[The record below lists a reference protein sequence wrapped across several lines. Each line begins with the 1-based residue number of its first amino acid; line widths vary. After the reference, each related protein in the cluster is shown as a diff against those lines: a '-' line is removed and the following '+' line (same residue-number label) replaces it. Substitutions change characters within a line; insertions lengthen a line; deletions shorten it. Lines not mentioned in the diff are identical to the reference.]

1 MVAYINIKLT
11 NVCDVIKAS
20 KKKNSLGSGIVLGLK
35 LYKKGHASI
44 VKPNTIFSGHCE
56 RSYLNRELIIHKYK
70 YMYQHFSPGFI

>member
-1 MVAYINIKLT
+1 MFVMLLRPE
-11 NVCDVIKAS
+11 
-20 KKKNSLGSGIVLGLK
+20 KKSSGMLVSLK
-35 LYKKGHASI
+35 FDKKGHACI